1 MSAPFRVVATR
12 AMPGGREENVSSA
25 ETLGDAYGQTYPTR
39 EDAQEVAF
47 ALDATRDDFDIPAD
61 VRYSV
66 EPVS

>member
-1 MSAPFRVVATR
+1 V
-12 AMPGGREENVSSA
+12 ENVSSA

-39 EDAQEVAF
+39 EDAEEVAF

-66 EPVS
+66 EAVS